1 MSERSQQRS
10 NLKDDGG
17 SQHKTAQPRAK
28 TGLAFAVISGAI
40 YYSA

>member
-1 MSERSQQRS
+1 MSGRSQQRG
-10 NLKDDGG
+10 NLKDDG
-17 SQHKTAQPRAK
+17 QLNKTAQPRAK